1 MNNKIKLCISTL
13 LLSLLITGCGTTSK
27 PTTPTNT
34 SNNEPTSVTTT
45 SNNNGS
51 SNLDT
56 TIPLGYVYK
65 ITFKNYD
72 GSILY
77 SEFVAKDVIPTYKG
91 IVPKKPASKTHYYTF
106 KGWDKELTPV
116 KNVKEYVAT
125 FEEHVITEEMKNH
138 SPIVSSDNKTVTYGY
153 YPNTYVNDDEINH
166 VLDTLNKDSNG
177 YVTYNNE
184 YYYKVTSSVY
194 NNESYTFNDGE
205 TIVDQ
210 KDYWFKCEPIVW
222 NILSVK
228 DNVYKL
234 MSSTLLDVTQYHS
247 KYEIRNNNNHE
258 NIYSN
263 NYAYSDVSNY
273 LNETFFNRAFINND
287 IYIKPLSFEELGSY
301 VYLPSKDELLD
312 SSLGFD
318 SENNLSSTR
327 VAKTTDYTRA
337 MGAWYSKDKGYEFNG
352 TYWTRTP
359 SSEYEYTVNTVNSG
373 GYISEYAVDGTSHCI
388 RPCITV
394 VIE

>member
-1 MNNKIKLCISTL
+1 MNSKIKLCISTL
-13 LLSLLITGCGTTSK
+13 LLSLLITGCGPTSK
-27 PTTPTNT
+27 PTTPTSST
-34 SNNEPTSVTTT
+34 SPTTNND
-45 SNNNGS
+45 GS
-51 SNLDT
+51 SNTDI

-65 ITFKNYD
+65 VTFKNYD
-72 GSILY
+72 GAILHT
-77 SEFVAKDVIPTYKG
+77 ETVPKG
-91 IVPKKPASKTHYYTF
+91 IVPTYNGILPKKPASKTHYYTF
-106 KGWDKELTPV
+106 KGWDKEFYEVTGTQQYTAIF
-116 KNVKEYVAT
+116 KEH
-125 FEEHVITEEMKNH
+125 EITSEMKKH
-138 SPIVSSDNKTVTYGY
+138 SPVISSDNKTITYGY
-153 YPNTYVNDDEINH
+153 YPTNYVSDEEITQ
-166 VLDTLNKDSNG
+166 VLDTLNKDTNG

-184 YYYKVTSSVY
+184 YYYKTTSNVY
-194 NNESYTFNDGE
+194 NNESYTFDDGE
-205 TIVDQ
+205 TITNN

-228 DNVYKL
+228 DNIYNL
-234 MSSTLLDVTQYHS
+234 ISSSLIDVGQYH
-247 KYEIRNNNNHE
+247 KDYKIRSDFDRIYPNNF
-258 NIYSN
+258 
-263 NYAYSDVSNY
+263 AYSDVKNY
-273 LNETFFNRAFINND
+273 LCDTFFNRAFSNND
-287 IYIKPLSFEELGSY
+287 INIKMLSFGERGVYSY
-301 VYLPSKDELLD
+301 LISKDELLD

-337 MGAWYSKDKGYEFNG
+337 MGAWYSQDKGYEING